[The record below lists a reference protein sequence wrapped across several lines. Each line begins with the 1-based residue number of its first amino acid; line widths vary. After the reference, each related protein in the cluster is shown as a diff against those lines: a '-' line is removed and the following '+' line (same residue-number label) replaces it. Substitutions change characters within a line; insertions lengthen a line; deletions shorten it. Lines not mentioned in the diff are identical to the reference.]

1 MVGVGAARGVAA
13 AEVGALIDAVLAG
26 AGLSP
31 ARVRAVATA
40 DAKSG
45 EAGILAA
52 ARERGWA
59 VIAYPAAVLAAVDV
73 PHPSERVRAAAG
85 TPSVAEAAALHCAA
99 EAGGG
104 ADLVVGKRAAARTTV
119 AVARERGDTP
129 PSATQATR

>member
-1 MVGVGAARGVAA
+1 MGVGARRGVTA

-40 DAKSG
+40 DAKAD

-52 ARERGWA
+52 ARERGWP
-59 VIAYPAAVLAAVDV
+59 VVAYPAAALAAVDV
-73 PHPSERVRAAAG
+73 PHPGERVRAATG

-104 ADLVVGKRAAARTTV
+104 GADLVAGKRASARATV
-119 AVARERGDTP
+119 AVAREGGAEATGAV
-129 PSATQATR
+129 SAAR